1 MELSEVKR
9 AMILS
14 TIVQYDGMKYKIN
27 GCTLKYNQSD
37 SSWYYL
43 LELKDLKANSIM
55 IVPMKNVTALPE
67 SSEPAQN

>member
-43 LELKDLKANSIM
+43 LELKDLKIFR
-55 IVPMKNVTALPE
+55 
-67 SSEPAQN
+67 